1 MAQYS
6 VAKNVEDHLDVIEE
20 FKLNIPSNRDVW
32 NPPEGYKLEQDM
44 YHHSRKGNTHG
55 LHPVRVGTVEEH
67 IVEFKSQYGG
77 EMPVKQQWRAIA
89 KAKSQW
95 NFSGKGRNYKVYTT
109 ILWAKHPANE
119 YENMTPE
126 RMLSTAHKLQIMGK
140 PIPEP
145 LQRRADKFGL
155 DISLFG
161 KKGDE

>member
-6 VAKNVEDHLDVIEE
+6 VAKNVEDHLDMIEE

-32 NPPEGYKLEQDM
+32 IPPEGYKLEQDM

-55 LHPVRVGTVEEH
+55 LHPVRVGTVEKH
-67 IVEFKSQYGG
+67 MDG
-77 EMPVKQQWRAIA
+77 QQWRAVA

-95 NFSGKGRNYKVYTT
+95 NFGGKGRNYKVYTT
-109 ILWAKHPANE
+109 ILWAKHPANK
-119 YENMTPE
+119 YEDMSEE
-126 RMLSTAHKLQIMGK
+126 RMLSTARQLQIMGK